1 MDQVD
6 WRVSPNQSILFI
18 GPSGIGKDTIINRCA
33 DTIQGVQ
40 PVSGVP
46 VLGGKTLEAVTELLS
61 RLSKPATAYIPAGEA
76 TAFFG
81 RADYQAN
88 MLTGITDLLSN
99 GKQVDISTKG
109 MLMANNGAPRI
120 IYEPTVTMHL
130 GSTVDWLHKGMPDG
144 TLEGGFMGRFLIIV
158 EELGGRQ
165 IPLVKSAH
173 SAGEIQSAKDSLAN
187 WRNGLEALV
196 HQCKGHPREMILFED
211 AEHAYINWYYNRFK
225 MFSKAVMP
233 YANRS
238 RDMVLRLAMLMALSR
253 GHDRYIEGI
262 DVEFGISMIR
272 EVAARIDS
280 VVIPP
285 SPEAQVAMKIL
296 EMLPCK
302 RDRIMATLGYKY
314 SIGKLIEPAFDFLVK
329 TNQVE
334 TRGGMIFKKGDDLA
348 TPRVEVQQ
356 WAPKEGV

>member
-1 MDQVD
+1 M
-6 WRVSPNQSILFI
+6 SPNQSILFI

-40 PVSGVP
+40 PISGVP

-173 SAGEIQSAKDSLAN
+173 SAGEIQSAKDSLSQ
-187 WRNGLEALV
+187 WRSGLESLV
-196 HQCKGHPREMILFED
+196 HQCKGHPREMILFEE

-225 MFSKAVMP
+225 MFSRAVMP

-253 GHDRYIEGI
+253 GHDRYIEGV

-272 EVAARIDS
+272 EVAQRIDS